1 MTIDVIVPVYNV
13 EKYIDKCIKSIL
25 EQEYSEL
32 HVILI
37 DDGST
42 DASGKICDEYAK
54 KDKRIEVVHKNNGGL
69 SDARNTGLKLSRNEW
84 IAFIDG
90 DDFIHPSYFKK
101 MMSVMENYNTDVV
114 VTGVEKISEEHI
126 EAFDKEIC
134 SGTDIVVIEKNNIL
148 KQLVERDELTVIQ
161 CNKLFRKEILDG
173 IEFPVGRKHEDTFVI
188 HEELYKCN
196 RIAYIEESLYYYVQ
210 RSGSIMHSEG
220 IESVLDAIDA
230 LVARIEFFKEHS
242 CNSDLQWASNM
253 LFKYIMWKYE
263 EAVEGKDT
271 AKETVLSKKYTEYYK
286 HYYTLTLGL
295 SNDYVVFAIIPSF
308 FWYWIKVEKT
318 LKGIYAK
325 LLSIIRK

>member
-1 MTIDVIVPVYNV
+1 MTIDVIVPIYNV
-13 EKYIDKCIKSIL
+13 EKYIDKCIRSIL

-54 KDKRIEVVHKNNGGL
+54 KDKRIEVVHKKNGGL
-69 SDARNTGLKLSRNEW
+69 SDARNTGLKLSRNEL

-90 DDFIHPSYFKK
+90 DDFIHPSYLKK
-101 MMSVMENYNTDVV
+101 MMSVMENYNADVV

-126 EAFDKEIC
+126 VAFDKETC
-134 SGTDIVVIEKNNIL
+134 SRADVVVIEKKDIL

-161 CNKLFRKEILDG
+161 CNKLFKKEILNG

-188 HEELYKCN
+188 HEQLYKCN

-220 IESVLDAIDA
+220 IESILDAIDA
-230 LVARIEFFKEHS
+230 LVARIEFLKEHS

-263 EAVEGKDT
+263 EAVECKDT
-271 AKETVLSKKYTEYYK
+271 DKKTVLSKKYTEYYK
-286 HYYTLTLGL
+286 HYYKLTFGL

-308 FWYWIKVEKT
+308 FGCWIEVEKT
-318 LKGIYAK
+318 LKRIYAK
-325 LLSIIRK
+325 LLSIMKK